1 MKEDYFFR
9 NENGERISATLEYF
23 NKGNDIVVVSH
34 SYASHKDGPL
44 IQDVVEALR
53 ERGID
58 SLRFSYSGCRGSEGN
73 FAEKTITE
81 STKDLEAAIRS
92 VRERDYQRVHLF
104 GASGGGT
111 ISMAYAVL
119 NPADIHSL
127 ALKSP
132 VWDYPAQREHRYGPK
147 FLERWANEGF
157 ILYKDRIR
165 VNYTFIEDAEA
176 NWNMFRRAQEIQCPT
191 LIVHGTKDEEVPVE
205 TGRKGSRLIIGSMYV
220 EVNGADHDLKVEG
233 KNTPT
238 GGIIAGWLK
247 DQMH

>member
-9 NENGERISATLEYF
+9 NEKGERISATLESF
-23 NKGNDIVVVSH
+23 SKGSDIVVVSH
-34 SYASHKDGPL
+34 SYASHKDGAL

-58 SLRFSYSGCRGSEGN
+58 SLRFSYSGCRGSEGD
-73 FAEKTITE
+73 FAEKTITGF
-81 STKDLEAAIRS
+81 TKDLEAAIRS
-92 VRERDYQRVHLF
+92 AYERNYQRIHLF
-104 GASGGGT
+104 GASGGAT
-111 ISMAYAVL
+111 ISMAYAAL
-119 NPADIHSL
+119 NPAGVHSL

-132 VWDYPAQREHRYGPK
+132 VWDYPAQREYRYGPGL
-147 FLERWANEGF
+147 LEQWARDGF
-157 ILYKDRIR
+157 ILYKGKIR
-165 VNYTFIEDAEA
+165 VNYAFIEDAEA

-205 TGRKGSRLIIGSMYV
+205 TGRRGSRLIMGSMYV

-247 DQMH
+247 DQMK